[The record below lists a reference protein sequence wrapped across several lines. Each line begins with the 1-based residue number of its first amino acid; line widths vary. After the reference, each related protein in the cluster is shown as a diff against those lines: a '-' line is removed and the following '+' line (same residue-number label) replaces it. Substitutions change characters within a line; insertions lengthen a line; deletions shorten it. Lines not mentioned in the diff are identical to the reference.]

1 MAILLDGKTQAQVV
15 RDRVKNEISNIASI
29 GTTDNLPTMAV
40 VQVGADPAS
49 TIYIRQKER
58 ACAEVGLGFKRVSL
72 PEDITQD
79 AMLAEIDALNVDSS
93 LHGYLVQQPLP
104 RHLDTD
110 IIVDRIDP
118 KKDIDC
124 LHPYNVGLVSEG
136 RGVLMPC
143 TPYGVINLLD
153 SYDIDLDGK
162 HCVILGRSRIV
173 GKPLGM
179 MMLNRN
185 ATVTY
190 CHSRTKNLADIC
202 RQADVLAVAIG
213 KANFV
218 TADMIK
224 DECILVDVG
233 INRINDKETGKKIC
247 GDVDFNKCFEKASYI
262 TPVPG
267 GVGPMTVAM
276 LMANALKAWQNK

>member
-1 MAILLDGKTQAQVV
+1 MAILLDGKAQAKVIKDKA
-15 RDRVKNEISNIASI
+15 RDKIKAEISDVRPS
-29 GTTDNLPTMAV
+29 MAV

-49 TIYIRQKER
+49 TIYINQKEK
-58 ACAEVGLGFKRVSL
+58 ACTEVGITFRRINL
-72 PEDITQD
+72 PEDIIQES
-79 AMLAEIDALNVDSS
+79 MLAEIDKLNDDNS

-104 RHLDTD
+104 KHLDTD
-110 IIVDRIDP
+110 AVVDRIDP

-136 RGVLMPC
+136 RGTLMPC

-153 SYDIDLDGK
+153 AYNINLDGK
-162 HCVILGRSRIV
+162 HCVIVGRSRIV

-213 KANFV
+213 RANFV

-224 DECILVDVG
+224 DGCVLVDVG
-233 INRINDKETGKKIC
+233 INRLNGEKNKKIC
-247 GDVDFNKCFEKASYI
+247 GDVDFNGCFEKASYI

-276 LMANALKAWQNK
+276 LMANALKAWQSK